1 MNDQYLQEQHEADPL
16 VVAVLLS
23 VSFEMRLRV
32 VDAGKRHLRAFS
44 LVVRRNDRVRTVYPA
59 IGVQHVLGQVLAVNA
74 IDWIAHVLTSGDD
87 QRERDQQD
95 HGEAVVQAEY
105 GAVYV
110 YVRDLYKAL
119 QTAKYVQHLAIK
131 QYNDIEAPI
140 ERRFPVQRPQ
150 ETEIICSE
158 RFFLPLFYIFQRF
171 QVFESRFTLQS
182 RFNHVATTFRLS
194 LSLLYFHPRD
204 SVKT

>member
-1 MNDQYLQEQHEADPL
+1 
-16 VVAVLLS
+16 
-23 VSFEMRLRV
+23 MRLRV

-105 GAVYV
+105 GAVDV

-119 QTAKYVQHLAIK
+119 QTTKYVQHLGTK
-131 QYNDIEAPI
+131 QYNDIEAF
-140 ERRFPVQRPQ
+140 ERRFPVQCPQ
-150 ETEIICSE
+150 ETEITCSE
-158 RFFLPLFYIFQRF
+158 RFFLALFYIFQRF

-194 LSLLYFHPRD
+194 LSLSYTFHPRD
-204 SVKT
+204 SAKT